1 MRIIKLE
8 MEEEEHRTAVDEVFR
23 SPSAKHPSKV
33 VQSTM
38 KKQNMKKTTS
48 RQARFSERV
57 YAIVAKIPKGKVMTY
72 KQVAAKAGSPHAA
85 RAVGNLMKNNYN
97 PKIPCHRMVRSDG
110 KIGDYNR
117 GGSERK
123 MVARTRTLRAS
134 R

>member
-8 MEEEEHRTAVDEVFR
+8 MEEEEHRTAVDEVFP

-33 VQSTM
+33 VQSN
-38 KKQNMKKTTS
+38 KQNMKKITS
-48 RQARFSERV
+48 RQASFSERV

-72 KQVAAKAGSPHAA
+72 KQVAAKAGNPHAA

-97 PKIPCHRMVRSDG
+97 PKIPCDRVVRSDG
-110 KIGDYNR
+110 KVGDYNR
-117 GGSERK
+117 GGGKRK

>member
-8 MEEEEHRTAVDEVFR
+8 MEEEHRTAVDEVFPF
-23 SPSAKHPSKV
+23 PSAKHPSKV
-33 VQSTM
+33 VQSN
-38 KKQNMKKTTS
+38 KQNMKKITS
-48 RQARFSERV
+48 RQASFSERV

-97 PKIPCHRMVRSDG
+97 PKIPCHRVVRSDG

>member
-1 MRIIKLE
+1 
-8 MEEEEHRTAVDEVFR
+8 MEEEEHRPAVDEVFP

-33 VQSTM
+33 VQSN
-38 KKQNMKKTTS
+38 KQNMKKITS
-48 RQARFSERV
+48 RQASFSERV
-57 YAIVAKIPKGKVMTY
+57 YAIVAKIPIGKVMTY

-97 PKIPCHRMVRSDG
+97 PKIPCHRVVRSDG

>member
-8 MEEEEHRTAVDEVFR
+8 MEEEEHRPAVDEVFP

-33 VQSTM
+33 VQSN
-38 KKQNMKKTTS
+38 KQNMKKITS
-48 RQARFSERV
+48 RQASFSERV

-97 PKIPCHRMVRSDG
+97 PKIPCHRVVRSDG

>member
-8 MEEEEHRTAVDEVFR
+8 MEEEEHRPAVDEVFR

-33 VQSTM
+33 VQSN
-38 KKQNMKKTTS
+38 KQNMKKITS

-97 PKIPCHRMVRSDG
+97 PKIPCHRVVRSDG

>member
-8 MEEEEHRTAVDEVFR
+8 MEEEEHRPAVDEVFP

-57 YAIVAKIPKGKVMTY
+57 YAIVAKIPIGKVMTY

-97 PKIPCHRMVRSDG
+97 PKIPCHRVVRSDG

>member
-8 MEEEEHRTAVDEVFR
+8 MEEEEHRTAVDEVFP

-57 YAIVAKIPKGKVMTY
+57 YAIVAKIPIGKVMTY

-97 PKIPCHRMVRSDG
+97 PKIPCHRVVRSDG

>member
-38 KKQNMKKTTS
+38 KKQNMKKITS
-48 RQARFSERV
+48 RQASFSERV
-57 YAIVAKIPKGKVMTY
+57 YAIVAKIPIGKVMTY

-97 PKIPCHRMVRSDG
+97 PKIPCHRVVRSDG

>member
-8 MEEEEHRTAVDEVFR
+8 MEEEEYRPAVDEVFP

-33 VQSTM
+33 VQSN
-38 KKQNMKKTTS
+38 KQNMKKITS
-48 RQARFSERV
+48 RQASFSERV
-57 YAIVAKIPKGKVMTY
+57 YAIVAKIPIGKVMTY

-97 PKIPCHRMVRSDG
+97 PKIPCHRVVRSDG
-110 KIGDYNR
+110 KIGGYNR

>member
-8 MEEEEHRTAVDEVFR
+8 MEEEEHRTAVDEVFP

-33 VQSTM
+33 VQSN
-38 KKQNMKKTTS
+38 KQNMKKITS
-48 RQARFSERV
+48 RQASFSERV
-57 YAIVAKIPKGKVMTY
+57 YAIVAKIPIGKVMTY

-97 PKIPCHRMVRSDG
+97 PKIPCHRVVRSDG

-123 MVARTRTLRAS
+123 MVARSRTLRAS

>member
-8 MEEEEHRTAVDEVFR
+8 MEEEEHRPAVDEVFP

-33 VQSTM
+33 VQSN
-38 KKQNMKKTTS
+38 KQNMKKITS
-48 RQARFSERV
+48 RQASFSERV

-97 PKIPCHRMVRSDG
+97 PKIPCHRVVLSDG

>member
-8 MEEEEHRTAVDEVFR
+8 MEEEEHRPAVDEVFP

-33 VQSTM
+33 VQSN
-38 KKQNMKKTTS
+38 KQNMKKITS
-48 RQARFSERV
+48 RQASFSERV
-57 YAIVAKIPKGKVMTY
+57 YAIVAKIPIGKVMTY

-97 PKIPCHRMVRSDG
+97 PKIPCHRVVRSDG
-110 KIGDYNR
+110 NMGDYNR

>member
-8 MEEEEHRTAVDEVFR
+8 MEEEEHRTAVDEVFP

-33 VQSTM
+33 VQSNNEKADM
-38 KKQNMKKTTS
+38 KKITS
-48 RQARFSERV
+48 RQASFSERV

-97 PKIPCHRMVRSDG
+97 PKIPCHRVVRSDG

-117 GGSERK
+117 GGGERK

>member
-8 MEEEEHRTAVDEVFR
+8 MEEEEHRPAVDEVFP

-33 VQSTM
+33 VQSN
-38 KKQNMKKTTS
+38 KQNMKKITS
-48 RQARFSERV
+48 RQASFSERV
-57 YAIVAKIPKGKVMTY
+57 YAIVAKIPIGKVMTY

-97 PKIPCHRMVRSDG
+97 PKIPCHRVVRSDG

>member
-8 MEEEEHRTAVDEVFR
+8 MEEEHRTAVDEVFP

-33 VQSTM
+33 VQSN
-38 KKQNMKKTTS
+38 KQNMKKITS
-48 RQARFSERV
+48 RQASFSERV
-57 YAIVAKIPKGKVMTY
+57 YAIVAKIPIGKVMTY

-97 PKIPCHRMVRSDG
+97 PKIPCHRVVRSDG

-117 GGSERK
+117 GGGKRK

>member
-8 MEEEEHRTAVDEVFR
+8 MEEEEHRTAVDEVFP

-33 VQSTM
+33 VQSNKQYM
-38 KKQNMKKTTS
+38 KKITS
-48 RQARFSERV
+48 RQASFSERV
-57 YAIVAKIPKGKVMTY
+57 YAIVAKIPIGKVMTY

-85 RAVGNLMKNNYN
+85 RAAGNLMKNNYN
-97 PKIPCHRMVRSDG
+97 PKIPCHRVVRSDG